1 MQLPSFLFYLGAAA
15 GIMFVKERFELVQY
29 GTQRINEAGRLEI
42 GGVDA
47 AVLTEAYGTPLFVY
61 DVEDIRRRAAAFHQA
76 FQNEQVNYQIAYASK
91 AFSCIAMLELAA
103 DLDLSLDVCSEGEL
117 YTAAKAGFPME
128 NIHFHG
134 NNKTPQELEMA
145 VEHGIGCIVVDNF
158 TELSWLMA
166 LTESKKQQMDVLIRI
181 TPGVEA
187 HTHEYIS
194 TGQEDSKFGFDL
206 NSGQADKAVNMLKDH
221 KWLRLQGVH
230 SHIGS
235 QIFRAEGFEE
245 AVRAVFHSI
254 RKWNHEFGFYP
265 QVLNVGGGFGIR
277 YAEGDKPLPLGDYI
291 TRMVKEVKNEAASMN
306 KPVPEIWI
314 EPGRA
319 LVGEAGTT
327 IYSLGARKEIPD
339 VRTYLSVDGGMTDN
353 IRPALY
359 QAEYS
364 ALLANRAND
373 PIEEQVSIAGKCC
386 ESGDML
392 IWDLDLPKAG
402 SGDLLAVFSTGA
414 YGYSMANNYN
424 RILRPAVVFVENGR
438 HECVI
443 RRESLEDLVKLE
455 ERYSLLQKESSRTS

>member
-1 MQLPSFLFYLGAAA
+1 MS
-15 GIMFVKERFELVQY
+15 VY
-29 GTQRINEAGRLEI
+29 GTQIINEKGHLEI
-42 GGVDA
+42 GGVDTITLA
-47 AVLTEAYGTPLFVY
+47 EKYGTPLFVY
-61 DVEDIRRRAAAFHQA
+61 DVQDIRDRAEQFHEAFRAQG
-76 FQNEQVNYQIAYASK
+76 VNYQIAYASK
-91 AFSCIAMLELAA
+91 AFSCIAMMELAKE
-103 DLDLSLDVCSEGEL
+103 LGLSLDVCSDGEL
-117 YTAAKAGFPME
+117 YTALEAGFPAE
-128 NIHFHG
+128 RIHFHG

-145 VEHGIGCIVVDNF
+145 VKEKIGCIVVDNF

-166 LTESKKQQMDVLIRI
+166 LTETEKTEMEVLIRI

-206 NSGQADKAVNMLKDH
+206 NSGQADKAIKMILSH
-221 KWLRLQGVH
+221 EYLQLQGVH

-245 AVRAVFHSI
+245 AVKEIYRSI
-254 RKWNHEFGFYP
+254 KKWDAQLNYYP
-265 QVLNVGGGFGIR
+265 KVLNVGGGFGIR
-277 YAEGDKPLPLGDYI
+277 YAAGDEPLPLHVYI
-291 TRMVKEVKNEAASMN
+291 DKMVNAAKAEADQMN
-306 KPVPEIWI
+306 RPMPDVWI

-327 IYSLGARKEIPD
+327 LYTIGSRKDIPE
-339 VRTYLSVDGGMTDN
+339 VRTYVSVDGGMTDN

-359 QAEYS
+359 QAEYT
-364 ALLANRAND
+364 ALLANRAD
-373 PIEEQVSIAGKCC
+373 DTLAETVSVAGKCC

-392 IWDLDLPKAG
+392 IWDLKLPTVTQ
-402 SGDLLAVFSTGA
+402 GDILAVFSTGA

-443 RRESLEDLVKLE
+443 EREVFSDLTRKE
-455 ERYSLLQKESSRTS
+455 KSYSQIRTVDPV